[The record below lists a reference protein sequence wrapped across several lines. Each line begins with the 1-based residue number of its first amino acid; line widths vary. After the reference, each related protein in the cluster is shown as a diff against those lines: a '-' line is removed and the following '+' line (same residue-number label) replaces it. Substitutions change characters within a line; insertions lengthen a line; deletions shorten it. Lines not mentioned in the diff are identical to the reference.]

1 LFQVPKWVHPGF
13 RLDLNP
19 PGSKLSRVRACVIF
33 NPSAKGQKAE
43 RFRRTLDLIGREAV
57 LKQTDAPGS
66 ARRLATTAIAE
77 GFDTLI
83 AAGGD
88 GTVNEVLN
96 GIGDAPDGFP
106 RARLGVLPLGTV
118 NVFAR
123 ELGLPLNPE
132 AAWTALRH
140 GKELRLDLPFVESL
154 SAPPERIYFA
164 QLAGAGLDSRAI
176 ELVEWPLKKKIGPL
190 AYIVAGLKAM
200 RESHPKIQATAN
212 QRTITGELILVGN
225 GQRYGGSYR
234 IFPNAD
240 FGDGKLDVCI
250 FPKVNW
256 WRLCRCGF
264 SLVFRRKLPEAM
276 VVRFQAAEFSI
287 TTTCPLH
294 VEVDGE
300 LSRPLPARFGLRP
313 AALRVLGP

>member
-1 LFQVPKWVHPGF
+1 M
-13 RLDLNP
+13 
-19 PGSKLSRVRACVIF
+19 RACVIF

-43 RFRRTLDLIGREAV
+43 RFRRALDLIGREAA
-57 LKQTDAPGS
+57 LKQTDAPGR

-96 GIGDAPDGFP
+96 GIGDAPDGFS

-132 AAWTALRH
+132 AAWAALRH
-140 GKELRLDLPFVESL
+140 GKDVRMDLPFVENFSG
-154 SAPPERIYFA
+154 PPERVYFA

-176 ELVEWPLKKKIGPL
+176 ELVEWPLKRKIGPL

-200 RESHPKIQATAN
+200 RESHPKIHATTN
-212 QRTITGELILVGN
+212 QRTVTGELILVGN

-234 IFPNAD
+234 IFPDAR
-240 FGDGKLDVCI
+240 FCDGKLDVCI
-250 FPKVNW
+250 FPKVSW

-264 SLVFRRKLPEAM
+264 SLLLRGKLPEAL
-276 VVRFQAAEFSI
+276 VVRFQTTEFSV
-287 TTTCPLH
+287 TTTSSLH

-300 LSRPLPARFGLRP
+300 LSKPLPARFGLLP
-313 AALRVLGP
+313 AALRVLAP

>member
-1 LFQVPKWVHPGF
+1 VLPGF

-43 RFRRTLDLIGREAV
+43 RFRRALDLIGREAA
-57 LKQTDAPGS
+57 LKQTDSPGS
-66 ARRLATTAIAE
+66 ARRLAMAAIAE

-88 GTVNEVLN
+88 GTLNEVLN
-96 GIGDAPDGFP
+96 GIGAAPDGFA

-132 AAWTALRH
+132 AAWAALRH
-140 GKELRLDLPFVESL
+140 GKELRMDLPFVENFRD
-154 SAPPERIYFA
+154 PPERVYFA

-176 ELVEWPLKKKIGPL
+176 ALVEWPLKRKIGPL

-256 WRLCRCGF
+256 WRLCLCGF

-276 VVRFQAAEFSI
+276 VVRFQAAEFSV
-287 TTTCPLH
+287 TTTSPLH

-300 LSRPLPARFGLRP
+300 LSMPLPARFGLQP
-313 AALRVLGP
+313 AALRVLSP